1 MSAEPTHEIEGKYF
15 AHAHAMSI
23 ATSLLKHAVFCEEA
37 GKNSTAQFPL
47 LEEHRLGQQIPPVQ
61 TRIACLSYLAFS
73 LEGYLEL
80 IGQEEFE
87 EASVNFMKAP
97 WWKRLFQHPKA
108 YGVTQKKWYYLKT
121 VKKLRKVVKHYRLN
135 KCLGAEVFQTV
146 GKLFEFR
153 NSQAHPKLLKVN
165 AKCSGKDVHRIFD
178 SLTVYEH
185 LDPQDAERVYKL
197 VRDIVALIEEARPR
211 GDRAIW
217 LTISQMTSS
226 TEN

>member
-1 MSAEPTHEIEGKYF
+1 MHACTMSAEPTHEIEGEYF

-23 ATSLLKHAVFCEEA
+23 ATSLLRHAVFCEDA

-61 TRIACLSYLAFS
+61 ARIACLSYLAFS

-87 EASVNFMKAP
+87 ESSEKA
-97 WWKRLFQHPKA
+97 F
-108 YGVTQKKWYYLKT
+108 GVTPKKWYYLKT
-121 VKKLRKVVKHYRLN
+121 VKRLRTVVKHYRLN
-135 KCLGAEVFQTV
+135 TCIGTEALQSV
-146 GKLFEFR
+146 GKLIEFR
-153 NSQAHPKLLKVN
+153 DSQAHPKVSKVK
-165 AKCSGKDVHRIFD
+165 AKRRGKDVHRVFD

-185 LDPQDAERVYKL
+185 LDAKDADRVYEL
-197 VRDIVALIEEARPR
+197 VRDIVARIEEARPK
-211 GDRAIW
+211 GNRATW

-226 TEN
+226 TGN